1 MSQLTKKAI
10 KTSFIKLLNQTAFD
24 KITVKDIVK
33 DCGVNRNTF
42 YYHYQDV
49 YELLREILSEET
61 EKAASCVHDYNTW
74 QEAILEATAFV
85 RQNKKA
91 AYHLY
96 NSINRQDM
104 EKYLYYVTGEI
115 MMDFVQKQEGADQV
129 CEEDRSLIADFYK
142 CALVG
147 LFLEWMD
154 KGMKEDPEVFVE
166 RIAVLMEGS
175 VRSILQRS
183 IRNDRKTLD

>member
-49 YELLREILSEET
+49 YDCFGRSFLRRPGKSGLPACMIIIHGRKRS
-61 EKAASCVHDYNTW
+61 W
-74 QEAILEATAFV
+74 RQTAFV

-91 AYHLY
+91 AV
-96 NSINRQDM
+96 S
-104 EKYLYYVTGEI
+104 
-115 MMDFVQKQEGADQV
+115 
-129 CEEDRSLIADFYK
+129 SL
-142 CALVG
+142 
-147 LFLEWMD
+147 
-154 KGMKEDPEVFVE
+154 
-166 RIAVLMEGS
+166 
-175 VRSILQRS
+175 
-183 IRNDRKTLD
+183 

>member
-1 MSQLTKKAI
+1 MSQLTRKAI
-10 KTSFIKLLNQTAFD
+10 KTSFIKLLNEMAFD

-42 YYHYQDV
+42 YYHYQDI

-61 EKAASCVHDYNTW
+61 EKAASSVHDYNTW

-96 NSINRQDM
+96 NSISRRDM

-115 MMDFVQKQEGADQV
+115 MIDFVKKQEGADSV
-129 CEEDRSLIADFYK
+129 CVEDQCLIADFYK

-154 KGMKEDPEVFVE
+154 RGMKEDPEAFVG
-166 RIAVLMEGS
+166 RIAALMEGS
-175 VRSILQRS
+175 IRAILQR
-183 IRNDRKTLD
+183 IIQNT